1 MSPQWDFGGN
11 FYSIL
16 LHGCHHVLGEMLC
29 VFHWGRFQPRGGGVG
44 WVAVTPGQLRS
55 YAHLCLPTREML
67 LIVWGS
73 ASPALQSSTE
83 SPPQALCFPL
93 GNKKTGW
100 YPGAFLTLFME
111 PLLRQGP
118 FSHYPGESPFLLHL
132 FYVACDVF
140 PLLLL
145 LSRVYGFVILS
156 DS

>member
-11 FYSIL
+11 FYSTL

-29 VFHWGRFQPRGGGVG
+29 VFHWDGSNLGAEGVG

-55 YAHLCLPTREML
+55 YAHLCLPNKGDAFYCVRL
-67 LIVWGS
+67 SI
-73 ASPALQSSTE
+73 PALQSSTE

-93 GNKKTGW
+93 GSKKTRW

-118 FSHYPGESPFLLHL
+118 FGNYPGESPFLLHL

-145 LSRVYGFVILS
+145 LSRVSGDL
-156 DS
+156 